1 MTQDPLSSRFSS
13 DRLPGWLRRL
23 GWGELCSLLLHAT
36 ALWWLIAGPDLT
48 PPPPPPHLAVAVAL
62 VGDGGTG
69 RGHAAQTAAGSG
81 AAATPA
87 PAVKAAPAPPPL
99 PQPAPRPAAS
109 KPHAVVPAPH
119 PDKTALRPRHKA
131 PPPKPPA
138 DDFYSRLKAAER
150 RQTAPAWREAQDGSG
165 QGAAA
170 GGAHGGGGRGHGGGS
185 DIMRAYIARH
195 WNFDLSLLRGR
206 DVEITLYLV
215 VDKLGNVLEARG
227 VALGAGPRD
236 RAAAEI
242 AASARRAAQV
252 ASPLPLPPGQYGDR
266 NALVVHLSTRDVV
279 R

>member
-1 MTQDPLSSRFSS
+1 MQDRPSSRFST

-23 GWGELCSLLLHAT
+23 GWGELCSLLLHGL
-36 ALWWLIAGPDLT
+36 ALWWLIAGPSLT
-48 PPPPPPHLAVAVAL
+48 PPPPPPQLAVAVAL
-62 VGDGGTG
+62 VGDGGSG
-69 RGHAAQTAAGSG
+69 QGHAAQRAAGAG
-81 AAATPA
+81 AA
-87 PAVKAAPAPPPL
+87 AAPAPAAKSTPAPPPPP
-99 PQPAPRPAAS
+99 PQAAPRAAAPAPHPAPAPRPKAA
-109 KPHAVVPAPH
+109 A
-119 PDKTALRPRHKA
+119 RPRHKA

-150 RQTAPAWREAQDGSG
+150 RQKAQPWREAQDGG
-165 QGAAA
+165 GEGAAA
-170 GGAHGGGGRGHGGGS
+170 GGAAGGGGRGHGGGS

-195 WNFDLSLLRGR
+195 WNFDLSLLEGG

-227 VALGAGPRD
+227 VATGGARS
-236 RAAAEI
+236 RHAAEI

-252 ASPLPLPPGQYGDR
+252 ASPLPLPPGHYGDR